1 MCAQYRSHFSFLRSR
16 SSTLLLN
23 FLRVV
28 ALSFSLSSAR
38 SRSSRVAPRAT
49 PRSSAFL
56 SSSNASPLSPP
67 LTFPTTENR
76 IFSVSLFF
84 SSHSRPAQKPA
95 LLRLSVFVPSL
106 ASLDFDGRFVN
117 FGKKNSSTLDQH
129 RSLSYND
136 NSLFFSSPQ
145 KNIPSLSIFQCELS
159 ITKAKKDEFFF
170 SFCDET
176 KMSVVGNDPTFDF
189 SSKSG
194 ETKSGERQ
202 GEREIPIKPRI

>member
-76 IFSVSLFF
+76 IFSVSFSRPTLDAAQKLCFASLSSFLLPRRSTLTVGSSISGKRIRQLSIIAFF
-84 SSHSRPAQKPA
+84 SPRHKKIFLRYRSFNASYRSQKQ
-95 LLRLSVFVPSL
+95 
-106 ASLDFDGRFVN
+106 
-117 FGKKNSSTLDQH
+117 KKTN
-129 RSLSYND
+129 
-136 NSLFFSSPQ
+136 
-145 KNIPSLSIFQCELS
+145 
-159 ITKAKKDEFFF
+159 FFF
-170 SFCDET
+170 LFA
-176 KMSVVGNDPTFDF
+176 M
-189 SSKSG
+189 
-194 ETKSGERQ
+194 RQ
-202 GEREIPIKPRI
+202 R

>member
-56 SSSNASPLSPP
+56 SSSNVSPLSPP

-76 IFSVSLFF
+76 IFSVSF
-84 SSHSRPAQKPA
+84 SRPTLDQRRNP
-95 LLRLSVFVPSL
+95 LCF
-106 ASLDFDGRFVN
+106 ASLSSFLLPRR
-117 FGKKNSSTLDQH
+117 STLTVGSSISGKRIRQLSDQH

>member
-56 SSSNASPLSPP
+56 SSSNVSPLSPP

-76 IFSVSLFF
+76 IFSVSF
-84 SSHSRPAQKPA
+84 SRPTLDAAQKPA
-95 LLRLSVFVPSL
+95 LLRLSVFVPSP

>member
-56 SSSNASPLSPP
+56 SSSNVSPLSPP

-95 LLRLSVFVPSL
+95 LLRLSVFVPSP

-129 RSLSYND
+129 RSLRITIIASFSPRHKKIFLRYRSFNASYR
-136 NSLFFSSPQ
+136 SQ
-145 KNIPSLSIFQCELS
+145 KQ
-159 ITKAKKDEFFF
+159 KKTNFFF
-170 SFCDET
+170 LFA
-176 KMSVVGNDPTFDF
+176 M
-189 SSKSG
+189 
-194 ETKSGERQ
+194 RQ
-202 GEREIPIKPRI
+202 R

>member
-76 IFSVSLFF
+76 IFSVSF
-84 SSHSRPAQKPA
+84 SRP
-95 LLRLSVFVPSL
+95 
-106 ASLDFDGRFVN
+106 
-117 FGKKNSSTLDQH
+117 TLDQ
-129 RSLSYND
+129 RRNPLCFASLSSFLLPRRSTLTIGSSISGKRIRQLWINIDRYRITIIA
-136 NSLFFSSPQ
+136 SFSPRHKKIFLRYRSFNASYRSQ
-145 KNIPSLSIFQCELS
+145 KQ
-159 ITKAKKDEFFF
+159 KKTNFFF
-170 SFCDET
+170 LFA
-176 KMSVVGNDPTFDF
+176 M
-189 SSKSG
+189 
-194 ETKSGERQ
+194 RQ
-202 GEREIPIKPRI
+202 R